1 MELDLSSPVQEA
13 VLSHGW
19 VARIGLTRSSAA
31 QLAGWAT
38 LSRAGRPRARLVLSQ
53 LGNDPVR
60 ALEQLRMRAE
70 EWVLEWSAHAH
81 SGDTHFGDLS
91 Q

>member
-53 LGNDPVR
+53 LGNDPVH
-60 ALEQLRMRAE
+60 ALEQLRMRSE
-70 EWVLEWSAHAH
+70 EWVLEWSTHAH

>member
-1 MELDLSSPVQEA
+1 MELDLSSPVQEVA
-13 VLSHGW
+13 LPHGW
-19 VARIGLTRSSAA
+19 AAHIGLTRSSAA

-38 LSRAGRPRARLVLSQ
+38 LLRAGRPRARLVLSQ
-53 LGNDPVR
+53 LGNDPIR
-60 ALEQLRMRAE
+60 ALDQLRMRAE

-81 SGDTHFGDLS
+81 SGDTHFGDVS